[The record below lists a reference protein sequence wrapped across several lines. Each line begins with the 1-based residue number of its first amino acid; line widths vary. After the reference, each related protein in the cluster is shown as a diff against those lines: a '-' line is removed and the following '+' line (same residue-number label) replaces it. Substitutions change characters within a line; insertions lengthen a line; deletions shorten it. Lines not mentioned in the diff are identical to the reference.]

1 MRLNKKII
9 KKLRNEIHVKG
20 KSLNSLKKIKKW
32 YKNII
37 KKSNTKSFRMP

>member
-9 KKLRNEIHVKG
+9 KKLRNEIHEKD

-37 KKSNTKSFRMP
+37 KNQILK